1 MVWIRGGAVRWLAA
15 SAVILLAVACSGT
28 RPQGAGLA
36 WQLAAIHA
44 DPQRTQGVGAGT
56 VIAFIDSGF
65 DGTGLPTFEARH
77 VSGITEVGGA
87 VGDGDVNGHGTEMA
101 VIAAGGGD
109 RGVWGVAPRAEI
121 LPVVVTDEFGHASP
135 HAVALGIAWASRHGA
150 TVVNLSL
157 AARVA
162 SAEVTAAIGA
172 AIKAGSIVVA
182 AAGDTGEP
190 GPDFPASVPGVIA
203 VYGQDRSGRIGAHSN
218 SPVDGGVLA
227 PGEGIDTLEP
237 VQDGVR
243 LLSVNGTSAAAALVS
258 GLLAACI
265 SAMSSH
271 SARAESPGAR
281 CERLL
286 YQPTG
291 RFLDFRHILEVVK

>member
-1 MVWIRGGAVRWLAA
+1 VVSIRGGAVRWLAA
-15 SAVILLAVACSGT
+15 SAVILLVVTCSGT
-28 RPQGAGLA
+28 PPQGTALA

-65 DGTGLPTFEARH
+65 DATGLPTFEARH
-77 VSGITEVGGA
+77 MPEVSEVGGS

-121 LPVVVTDEFGHASP
+121 LPVVVTDAFGHASP
-135 HAVALGIAWASRHGA
+135 HAVALGIAWAWRHGA
-150 TVVNLSL
+150 TVINLSL

-162 SAEVTAAIGA
+162 NAEVADAIDA
-172 AIKAGSIVVA
+172 AIKGGSLVVA

-203 VYGQDRSGRIGAHSN
+203 VYGQDRSGGIGAHSN
-218 SPVDGGVLA
+218 SPVTGGVLA
-227 PGEGIDTLEP
+227 PGEGIESLEP
-237 VQDGVR
+237 IQDGVR
-243 LLSVNGTSAAAALVS
+243 PLPVNGTSAAAALVS

-265 SAMSSH
+265 SAVGSH
-271 SARAESPGAR
+271 AGRAESPGAR